1 MNTWFKRSIA
11 NEPLLFLLL
20 VIGPKKKK
28 AEEGQKSDRTCISNW
43 GYIPDLNKVGDL
55 LLAIDC
61 EGTQ

>member
-1 MNTWFKRSIA
+1 MNAWFKRSIA

-28 AEEGQKSDRTCISNW
+28 AEEGQKSDWHVSNW

-55 LLAIDC
+55 LLAVDC

>member
-28 AEEGQKSDRTCISNW
+28 AEEGQKSDRTCKQ
-43 GYIPDLNKVGDL
+43 GYIPDLSKVGDL